1 MPKLVVD
8 GAILACSMG
17 TSPSK
22 LSVQPTNETYGGW
35 NLAATV
41 RDMLPETNLA
51 PFGMCQSPINPK
63 VAAAPSAAAGVLT
76 PQPCVPAAAGPW
88 TPGSKTVA
96 ITGGGWRKYDLPP
109 MIDLEHEC
117 QSGEDALALFPALI
131 AMARAMRTNFAGVAP
146 FLYMGPSYLGTMRT
160 MAQKAY
166 AKVAADAA
174 DAARAA
180 HAPRPRSSFLSPTWS
195 TSFLSGVWDNSV
207 LMPDVVACRYWPA
220 AYSPTHGP
228 DDEPSSPTA
237 EAGYKGPWFPKDP
250 PWWMWQWGISDPK
263 VTDGSDPQA
272 TPPPT
277 TSRSVGVNTT
287 LDQDVWRG
295 SLDDLVPLALRT
307 QWTPT

>member
-195 TSFLSGVWDNSV
+195 TSFLSASGMTAFSC
-207 LMPDVVACRYWPA
+207 L
-220 AYSPTHGP
+220 T
-228 DDEPSSPTA
+228 SSPADTGSQRIRAPTA
-237 EAGYKGPWFPKDP
+237 LTTNPRRRQPRR
-250 PWWMWQWGISDPK
+250 
-263 VTDGSDPQA
+263 VTRALGSRRTRP
-272 TPPPT
+272 
-277 TSRSVGVNTT
+277 GGC
-287 LDQDVWRG
+287 G
-295 SLDDLVPLALRT
+295 SGASPIRR
-307 QWTPT
+307 